1 MRRQML
7 GLLLMVALVP
17 LAAQECPPSETLSE
31 KEIRHLVFDKSRT
44 GWDDKLIYRLG
55 DAAAVS
61 ILKWIPDQ
69 ELDSTLV
76 LPSVLRVLRES
87 VEGAAGVGCSD
98 GLPLRF
104 TQLLLDRIRSFKAA
118 AKSQRDI
125 DALQQYISRLT
136 VAWKPASGKSDT
148 EFNRKIAEVIQA
160 VSSIKP
166 GMKRAALMPYFTT
179 EGGFYVPRERVY
191 VVKLC
196 RFIKVDVEFA
206 VIENASPDNPE
217 DVITKISRPYLQFSV
232 MD

>member
-7 GLLLMVALVP
+7 TGLMLLVTLVP

-31 KEIRHLVFDKSRT
+31 KEIRHLVFDKFRT
-44 GWDDKLIYRLG
+44 GWDDKLIYGLG
-55 DAAAVS
+55 DAAALS

-76 LPSVLRVLRES
+76 LPSVLRILRET
-87 VEGAAGVGCSD
+87 VEGAARGCSD

-104 TQLLLDRIRSFKAA
+104 TQLLLEHIRSFKAA
-118 AKSQRDI
+118 AKTQRDI
-125 DALQQYISRLT
+125 DALQQNISRLT
-136 VAWKPASGKSDT
+136 IAWKPAQEKTDT
-148 EFNRKIAEVIQA
+148 QFNRRIAEVIQT

-191 VVKLC
+191 VLKLC

-206 VIENASPDNPE
+206 VIENAPPDNPE